1 MRTVSC
7 THAHDERSCSVVLQ
21 ADADERQPQRLSSR
35 EWAAQDHALFHA
47 TRSVRQPWD
56 PGAYLIVRTANETQT
71 PASVPCLT
79 KKKVWGCSI
88 ILSDFLFFFSRCMR
102 V

>member
-1 MRTVSC
+1 MYIYICIYIRMRTVSC

-21 ADADERQPQRLSSR
+21 ADAEERQPQRLSSR
-35 EWAAQDHALFHA
+35 EWAAQDHALFNA

-56 PGAYLIVRTANETQT
+56 PAAYLVTRTANETQT

-79 KKKVWGCSI
+79 QNKSVG
-88 ILSDFLFFFSRCMR
+88 MR
-102 V
+102 YHSE